1 MNLTPRIF
9 LIMESSTR
17 QSLEEQIPNL
27 PASPGVYLMK
37 DKEGTVLYVGKAKN
51 LRHRV
56 RTYFGKSG
64 DTRYSLRF
72 LMPKVHRVETLLTD
86 TEKEALLLENTL
98 IKKYKPRHN
107 INFKDDKTYFS
118 LKFSL
123 NEEFPKLSL
132 VRRVKRDGARYFGP
146 FASSAAVKET
156 LRLLQQMFP
165 LRTCRDANFKNRA
178 RPCLNFQIKKCLAP
192 CCRLITPERYAEL
205 AREVL
210 LFLEG
215 KNSELI
221 KHLRGKMIAAGEAL
235 EFEEAAS
242 IRDQIQAVEQTL
254 EKQKTASRETTDQ
267 DVFAFHRQGT
277 IWEFQVLFFRRGLL
291 VGNQSFPFAR
301 LNLPDEEAL
310 AAFVRQYYAEDRY
323 IPQEILLPLTVED
336 QPLLIEWLA
345 EKKGGRVDI
354 LAPQRG
360 EKKRLVEMARKNAAN
375 ALQKKVSEKES
386 FELMLIELREK
397 LRLKTLPHRVECFDI
412 SSLFGTLAVGS
423 MVSFLDG
430 RPDKSRYRHY
440 KIQAPSLADDYAM
453 MDEVLKRRYSKL
465 DTGLEGPDLLIV
477 DGGKGQLNVAL
488 AVLAE
493 LGRQSISAIGL
504 AKDKGKGFKKTGG
517 EAVDKIYLP
526 NVKDPL
532 LLPRSSA
539 LHYLQKIR
547 DEAHR
552 FAVTYHIKL
561 RGQRG
566 LRTIL
571 DEIPGIGEVKK
582 KALLKHF
589 GSLQKIQE
597 APAEA
602 LSQVESLT
610 RKDVQAI
617 FEFFHPQFQP

>member
-1 MNLTPRIF
+1 MNLAPRIF
-9 LIMESSTR
+9 LIMESSTH

-51 LRHRV
+51 LRNRV

-72 LMPKVHRVETLLTD
+72 LMPKVHWVETLLTD

-146 FASSAAVKET
+146 FASSIAVKET

-221 KHLRGKMIAAGEAL
+221 KHLREKMIAAGEAL
-235 EFEEAAS
+235 EFEEAAR

-254 EKQKTASRETTDQ
+254 EKQKTAFRETTDQ
-267 DVFAFHRQGT
+267 DVFAFHRQGS

-310 AAFVRQYYAEDRY
+310 AAFVRRYYAEDRY

-360 EKKRLVEMARKNAAN
+360 EKKRLVEMARKNAEN
-375 ALQKKVSEKES
+375 ALQKKVSEKEAI
-386 FELMLIELREK
+386 ELLLIELREK

-440 KIQAPSLADDYAM
+440 KIHGPSLADDYAM

-526 NVKDPL
+526 NVKDPI

-561 RGQRG
+561 RGKRG